1 MAAATL
7 GAVAMG
13 LVGLI
18 SVVRARRSARQDADP
33 VAEKRRA
40 DGMEMERRM
49 ASYLA
54 QSRSEPVPRDMNNQG
69 ASDERG

>member
-1 MAAATL
+1 MAAASL

-13 LVGLI
+13 LVGLV
-18 SVVRARRSARQDADP
+18 SLLRARRGRRGSDPDA
-33 VAEKRRA
+33 AKRLA
-40 DGMEMERRM
+40 DSMEMERRM

-54 QSRSEPVPRDMNNQG
+54 QSGSEPVPRKMNNQG